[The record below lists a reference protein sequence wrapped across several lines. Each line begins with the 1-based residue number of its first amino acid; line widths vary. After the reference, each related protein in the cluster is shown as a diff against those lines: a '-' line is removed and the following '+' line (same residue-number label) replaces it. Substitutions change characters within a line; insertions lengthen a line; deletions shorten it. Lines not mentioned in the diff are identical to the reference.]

1 MRYKLS
7 WGQLTPDSELLSD
20 SDSDYY
26 GHLEYSEY
34 SDLYTGNTMD
44 QDLHDQDDKG
54 ACEQIVNKISI
65 SLYLRKFTSFIS
77 SYLRS

>member
-65 SLYLRKFTSFIS
+65 SKKVYIVYFIIS
-77 SYLRS
+77 